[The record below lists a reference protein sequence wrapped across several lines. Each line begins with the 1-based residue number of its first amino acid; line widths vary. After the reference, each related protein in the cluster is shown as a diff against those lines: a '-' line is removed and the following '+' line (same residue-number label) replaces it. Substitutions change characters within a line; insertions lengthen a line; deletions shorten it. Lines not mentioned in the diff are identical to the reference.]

1 MIILYVYVFFD
12 VPVLISPLHPSH
24 PSYGAKRDGSNH
36 VSRQSQEHL
45 IVEPSHQQR
54 QRAREAPSGI
64 PSAFQ
69 PHFHRIE

>member
-1 MIILYVYVFFD
+1 MMILYVFSD

-24 PSYGAKRDGSNH
+24 PSYGAKRDSSNH

-45 IVEPSHQQR
+45 IVEPSHQQ
-54 QRAREAPSGI
+54 QQLAREALSGI